1 LLALDDRVKPGSV
14 FAGRYEIVGLL
25 GQGGMG
31 KVYRARHRTLRKDLA
46 IKVLATGTHDFETRF
61 EREARAIARLDHP
74 NCVRVLDYG
83 HSNGYHFI
91 AMELLQG
98 ETLGSA
104 LRAGPLSIV
113 RALHVARG
121 VLSALGHAHRHGILH
136 RDVKPEN
143 IVLAGGRAVLIDFG
157 LAALCDEASMTGA
170 GMCLGSPSY
179 IAPERLLGRRFDGRT
194 DLYAVGV
201 ILYEMLAGV
210 RPFNGKSPEETM
222 NLALRRPARPLRAL
236 RRDLPRG
243 LDLVVQRA
251 LAKEPERRFADAEDM
266 LLALGDVPVLDDE
279 DPGIVLQ
286 RAEEAS
292 TTALVT
298 FRQPPWWMRLW
309 GWLRYGGWRWA

>member
-1 LLALDDRVKPGSV
+1 VRPGTL
-14 FAGRYEIVGLL
+14 FADRYEIVGLL

-31 KVYRARHRTLRKDLA
+31 KVYRARHLTLRKDLA
-46 IKVLATGTHDFETRF
+46 IKVLATGSGDFEARF
-61 EREARAIARLDHP
+61 EREARAVARLDHP

-83 HSNGYHFI
+83 RSGGRHFI
-91 AMELLQG
+91 AMDLVQG

-104 LRAGPLSIV
+104 LRAGPFSVV

-121 VLSALGHAHRHGILH
+121 VLGALGHAHRHGILH

-143 IVLAGGRAVLIDFG
+143 IVLANGRAVLIDFG
-157 LAALCDEASMTGA
+157 LAALSDEASMTGA
-170 GMCLGSPSY
+170 GMCMGSPSY

-266 LLALGDVPVLDDE
+266 LLALADIPLCEDE
-279 DPGIVLQ
+279 PGIALE
-286 RAEEAS
+286 RADEAS
-292 TTALVT
+292 TTAIVT
-298 FRQPPWWMRLW
+298 FRAPPWWLRLW

>member
-1 LLALDDRVKPGSV
+1 
-14 FAGRYEIVGLL
+14 
-25 GQGGMG
+25 
-31 KVYRARHRTLRKDLA
+31 
-46 IKVLATGTHDFETRF
+46 
-61 EREARAIARLDHP
+61 
-74 NCVRVLDYG
+74 
-83 HSNGYHFI
+83 
-91 AMELLQG
+91 
-98 ETLGSA
+98 
-104 LRAGPLSIV
+104 
-113 RALHVARG
+113 
-121 VLSALGHAHRHGILH
+121 
-136 RDVKPEN
+136 
-143 IVLAGGRAVLIDFG
+143 
-157 LAALCDEASMTGA
+157 
-170 GMCLGSPSY
+170 
-179 IAPERLLGRRFDGRT
+179 
-194 DLYAVGV
+194 
-201 ILYEMLAGV
+201 
-210 RPFNGKSPEETM
+210 M